1 MTLSIAQSHRNVA
14 QQSLSLCAKDRTA
27 AKAAPKLFLIQRQ
40 QRNQIGRIKPCSR
53 AVCLFH
59 GRSSL
64 YVIRTDLLTDVTAKN
79 MISHERT
86 KITRNKAFE
95 LNRQIGNAASRIQ
108 HVGSHESSGGAGFQ
122 TEIALSTA
130 IADRPI
136 VGERYAEKKFSQK
149 KPRAVLG
156 RNEMSI
162 FADPADTRDA
172 GKFPLQDRTRIH
184 KDLAFHGTI
193 ADPSNHVEKKLQ
205 LVLY

>member
-1 MTLSIAQSHRNVA
+1 
-14 QQSLSLCAKDRTA
+14 
-27 AKAAPKLFLIQRQ
+27 
-40 QRNQIGRIKPCSR
+40 
-53 AVCLFH
+53 
-59 GRSSL
+59 
-64 YVIRTDLLTDVTAKN
+64 

-108 HVGSHESSGGAGFQ
+108 HVGSNESSGGAGFQ

-172 GKFPLQDRTRIH
+172 GKFSLQPEALGADQETTNRLRERPLLSGPWVVFRLRARQQISAQFGRWV
-184 KDLAFHGTI
+184 FGGM
-193 ADPSNHVEKKLQ
+193 V
-205 LVLY
+205 

>member
-1 MTLSIAQSHRNVA
+1 MPKRHDHAPEFLHHLTPESMPGAPHDSWYCLEPPQR
-14 QQSLSLCAKDRTA
+14 CATVPFALREDRTA

-40 QRNQIGRIKPCSR
+40 QRNQIGRIKPGSR

-59 GRSSL
+59 GRSRL

-136 VGERYAEKKFSQK
+136 V
-149 KPRAVLG
+149 
-156 RNEMSI
+156 
-162 FADPADTRDA
+162 
-172 GKFPLQDRTRIH
+172 
-184 KDLAFHGTI
+184 
-193 ADPSNHVEKKLQ
+193 
-205 LVLY
+205 